1 MILFHDGFRDK
12 RMTRIRIPSQGLEA
26 LQTLSSVDAQKFN
39 ALASAVV
46 NMKKPS
52 IRASA
57 LYNLVFDETKD
68 TRFSKAF
75 SSLFISLALFLR
87 SEGVDA
93 SRIVDDLRDALVDL
107 ERESSLQHSGLEISQ
122 WFSEVQSNIVSVLNS
137 RAVILA
143 SKALDLSVDFD
154 CLYTSANVVTDIRP
168 VFDDSKLEV
177 SGAIIAQ
184 TLRLHFV
191 PDGPASGEKEISLA
205 LDYDDI
211 VKLISELEN
220 AKLKAETLK
229 KHFSQANTVEIFSI
243 GEETYG
249 FD

>member
-1 MILFHDGFRDK
+1 
-12 RMTRIRIPSQGLEA
+12 MTRIRIPSQGLEA
-26 LQTLSSVDAQKFN
+26 LQTLSSVDAERFN

-46 NMKKPS
+46 SMKKPS
-52 IRASA
+52 IRASV
-57 LYNLVFDETKD
+57 LYQLILNETGDE
-68 TRFSKAF
+68 RFSKAF

-87 SEGVDA
+87 SEGEHA
-93 SRIVDDLRDALVDL
+93 SRMVSEIRNALGEIDHDAGSQDSGQTIVQWFADV
-107 ERESSLQHSGLEISQ
+107 ESSI
-122 WFSEVQSNIVSVLNS
+122 ISVLNS
-137 RAVILA
+137 PSVVLA

-154 CLYTSANVVTDIRP
+154 CLYTSANVVTDVRP
-168 VFDDSKLEV
+168 IFDDSKLEV

-191 PDGPASGEKEISLA
+191 PDGPSSGEKEISLA

-229 KHFSQANTVEIFSI
+229 KHFAQQNTVEIFSI